1 MSKKHFALLIW
12 LISPILLF
20 SQPKEQ
26 QEKYDLNKDRV
37 LYTIGYAHLDTEWL
51 WDYPATIDIC
61 LRNTMEE
68 NFYLLEKYPDYV
80 FNFTGSRRYKMMK
93 EYYPEMYKK
102 VVQYVKQGRWHVS
115 GSSVDE
121 GEVNISSSESLV
133 RQVLYGNN
141 YFRNEFGKESV
152 DYMLPDCFGF
162 LANVPS
168 IWNHCGLLGF
178 STQKLSWGSAS
189 GLPFNVGV
197 WNGPD
202 GKGIIAALN
211 ATNYVG
217 KVVPR
222 LDQDK
227 EWDTRLSDD
236 YKKYGFSFDYR
247 YYGVGDQG
255 GAPRENDVVN
265 AVGSLKKS
273 DSKFKVILTASDQMY
288 KEVTP
293 ELRAKMPVYSGDLLL
308 IEHSA
313 GSMTSQSYMKRLNRK
328 NEFLAQSAEQVAAAA
343 DWLGGSSYPFE
354 KLNNAWELVLGSQF
368 HDILPGTSIPIAYQ
382 YAWNDEFI
390 AANGFAQV
398 LKNSVGVVSSK
409 LNTQTKGRAVV
420 VYNPVAA
427 DREDVVCAEMEYS
440 KLPEN
445 ITIFDQN
452 GKEVPS
458 QITSKKDNKVSVIF
472 CTRLPSL
479 GLAVFDVRESAA
491 KSTSKSTLSVTNR
504 SLENEFYSVKIA
516 DNGDILSM
524 FDKKAKKE
532 ILAKPA
538 SLEFLQEQPKDWP
551 AWNMDWKD
559 RKKPAIGHMDEDA
572 QISIAEQGPVRVA
585 IEVKRKGMNSEI
597 VQVYSLA
604 AGETGKQ
611 LSVTNKVDWQ
621 SKEVSLKAAFPL
633 TVANEMA
640 TYNLGVGTI
649 QRNNNHEK
657 KYEVPSKLWFD
668 LTDKSGQYGV
678 SIFEDC
684 KYGSDKPSDN
694 TIRLTL
700 LYTPKANAFNGD
712 MAFQTTQDWGKHDFR
727 YAIYGHTGDW
737 RKGQSQTKAM
747 FFNQPLQAFEVSKH
761 EGSLGKSISLL
772 KPGSTSIGVMAF
784 KKMEAGD
791 YYLVRVNELSG
802 QDLKAQSLSFPGK
815 VIDAYEVNGQE
826 KKIGKA
832 EFNGNKLN
840 FDLSHYTI
848 RSFAVKL
855 EAPAKPISKPEQHM
869 VELPFNADVFSFDHN
884 RTDGNFNRYSFPA
897 ELIPAEVVSEDIRFK
912 IGSTADTQNN
922 AVSCRNQ
929 EINLPQGNYT
939 KLCVLASATA
949 DVKENLK
956 VDGTSYPL
964 NVQCGTGFIGQSYN
978 RNLTPDKY
986 GVTSIDNAFVK
997 QDNIAWFASH
1007 RHVGYP
1013 TKNDSYQY
1021 SYIYKYGI
1029 NIPQGA
1035 KTVTLPNNQKIKI
1048 FAITAVKENAG
1059 DLKVLQPLYDDF
1071 QTNTPIQLRGGDQ
1084 VATGK

>member
-1 MSKKHFALLIW
+1 MNKKQIALLVG
-12 LISPILLF
+12 LVSPALLF
-20 SQPKEQ
+20 AQPKAQ
-26 QEKYDLNKDRV
+26 QEKYDLSKDRV
-37 LYTIGYAHLDTEWL
+37 LYTVGYAHLDTEWL
-51 WDYPATIDIC
+51 WDYPSVINMC
-61 LRNTMEE
+61 LLNTMEE
-68 NFYLLEKYPDYV
+68 NFYLLDKYPDYV

-93 EYYPEMYKK
+93 EYYPEMYQK
-102 VVQYVKQGRWHVS
+102 VAQYIKQGRWHIS

-178 STQKLSWGSAS
+178 STQKLSWGSAN

-211 ATNYVG
+211 AMSYVG

-227 EWDTRLSDD
+227 EWDTRLSNNNS
-236 YKKYGFSFDYR
+236 KYGFSFDYR

-255 GAPRENDVVN
+255 GAPRENDVRN
-265 AVGSLKKS
+265 AVGSVKKN

-288 KEVTP
+288 KDVTP

-308 IEHSA
+308 TEHSA

-328 NEFLAQSAEQVAAAA
+328 NEFLAQSAEQAATAA

-390 AANGFAQV
+390 AGNGFAEV
-398 LKNSVGVVSSK
+398 LKNSVGVVSSQ

-427 DREDVVCAEMEYS
+427 DREDVVCAELEYS
-440 KLPEN
+440 SLPEN
-445 ITIFDQN
+445 IAIFDQN

-458 QITSKKDNKVSVIF
+458 QVISKKDNKVSIIF
-472 CTRLPSL
+472 RAQLPSM
-479 GLAVFDVRESAA
+479 GLAVFDVREAAA
-491 KSTSKSTLSVTNR
+491 KSAAKSTLSVTNR
-504 SLENEFYSVKIA
+504 SLENEYYIVKIA
-516 DNGDILSM
+516 DNGDVLSM

-538 SLEFLQEQPKDWP
+538 SLEFLQERPKDWP

-559 RKKPAIGHMDEDA
+559 RKNPAIGHMDEDA
-572 QISIAEQGPVRVA
+572 QIRIAEQGPVRVA

-604 AGETGKQ
+604 AGEAGKH
-611 LSVTNKVDWQ
+611 LEVANKADWQ

-633 TVANEMA
+633 TVENENA

-649 QRNNNHEK
+649 ERNNNNEK
-657 KYEVPSKLWFD
+657 KYEVPSKYWFD
-668 LTDKSGQYGV
+668 LTDKSGKYGV

-684 KYGSDKPSDN
+684 RYGSDKPSNN
-694 TIRLTL
+694 TVRLTL
-700 LYTPKANAFNGD
+700 LYTPRADAFNGD

-727 YAIYGHTGDW
+727 YAVYGHEGDW
-737 RKGQSQTKAM
+737 KKGQSQTKAM

-761 EGSLGKSISLL
+761 EGAMGKSISLL
-772 KPGSTSIGVMAF
+772 KPGSTSVGVMAF

-791 YYLVRVNELSG
+791 YYIVRVNELSG
-802 QDLKAQSLSFPGK
+802 QDLKAQSISFPGK
-815 VIDAYEVNGQE
+815 VADAYEVNGQE
-826 KKIGKA
+826 KKIGAVDFKD
-832 EFNGNKLN
+832 GKLN

-855 EAPAKPISKPEQHM
+855 EAPAKPAGQPEQQF
-869 VELPFNADVFSFDHN
+869 VELPYNSDAFSFDHN
-884 RTDGNFNRYSFPA
+884 RSDGNFNRFSFPA

-912 IGSTADTQNN
+912 MGSTVDTENN
-922 AVSCRNQ
+922 TVSCRNQ
-929 EINLPQGNYT
+929 VINLPQGNYT
-939 KLCVLASATA
+939 KLYILASASD
-949 DVKENLK
+949 DVKDKLQI
-956 VDGTSYPL
+956 DGTSYPL
-964 NVQCGTGFIGQSYN
+964 AVQSGTGFVGQSYN

-986 GVTSIDNAFVK
+986 GVTSIDDAFVK
-997 QDNIAWFASH
+997 KDNIAWFASH

-1013 TKNDSYQY
+1013 TKNDAYQY
-1021 SYIYKYGI
+1021 SYIYKYEI

-1035 KTVTLPNNQKIKI
+1035 KAITLPNNQRIKI
-1048 FAITAVKENAG
+1048 FAITAAKDSNRDVKP
-1059 DLKVLQPLYDDF
+1059 LLPLYDDF
-1071 QTNTPIQLRGGDQ
+1071 QNEKPFQLRTSGQ
-1084 VATGK
+1084 ATSGL